1 MGQSISSDLD
11 GPERPLSLVLS
22 LTRAFLRLF
31 YLGRDTTLALPSSVG
46 EGTIM
51 SSDNNNRMASGLPLQ
66 RLNSIE
72 RKYPTTRDDINLLTD
87 ENMSDFKKTCNL
99 VQKFLLNDNQL
110 SGVRD
115 ALDREMKK
123 GLSAET
129 CKDARGKTVA
139 FTTTLFFT
147 SPLVKM
153 LPSFVR
159 HLPDGHEQGT
169 FIALDLGGTNFRVLL
184 IDISDEQIDMDS
196 QIYRMPTD
204 VMQVMHENHAS
215 ITLTPSKTGK
225 RARTVR
231 LHCEVHVRF
240 HHAHGLCGSTRQ
252 VWLHFLLPMRPALD
266 QLGDLDHMD

>member
-31 YLGRDTTLALPSSVG
+31 YLGRDDTTLALPSSVS

-51 SSDNNNRMASGLPLQ
+51 SSDNNNRTANGLPLQ

-72 RKYPTTRDDINLLTD
+72 RKYPTTRDMDDILVND

-110 SGVRD
+110 YGVRD

-129 CKDARGKTVA
+129 CKDARGKCR
-139 FTTTLFFT
+139 
-147 SPLVKM
+147 K
-153 LPSFVR
+153 
-159 HLPDGHEQGT
+159 
-169 FIALDLGGTNFRVLL
+169 
-184 IDISDEQIDMDS
+184 
-196 QIYRMPTD
+196 
-204 VMQVMHENHAS
+204 
-215 ITLTPSKTGK
+215 
-225 RARTVR
+225 
-231 LHCEVHVRF
+231 
-240 HHAHGLCGSTRQ
+240 
-252 VWLHFLLPMRPALD
+252 
-266 QLGDLDHMD
+266 